1 MKLEKIA
8 YKNDG
13 GSGKETDTY
22 ADQLNKKKA
31 LYAKYLKWI
40 TSSDATVRDAANTE
54 FAGLLKEGS
63 SYLDYLEKQRADIEG
78 KAKKTATD
86 LKNLATLNDEIANAT
101 KETVLSDFDTQLQRE
116 LAQCNTIA
124 ERLALIEEKRNYLE
138 NKSAP

>member
-1 MKLEKIA
+1 M
-8 YKNDG
+8 
-13 GSGKETDTY
+13 
-22 ADQLNKKKA
+22 
-31 LYAKYLKWI
+31 
-40 TSSDATVRDAANTE
+40 
-54 FAGLLKEGS
+54 LKEGS

-124 ERLALIEEKRNYLE
+124 ERLALIEEKRQQLAGDNSDVDNAKGEMLNE
-138 NKSAP
+138 AETETKEQAIKSTPFSIPKSISRLS